1 MNIATIIS
9 LIGVCISAISVIA
22 VLYFNSKGSKRT
34 DTKEIEE
41 RVKENTRINMKLDSI
56 GNTVQDIKQD
66 VSSMREE
73 IRNHNDKIIQLEA
86 SAKQAHHRIDEVVD
100 RLNNMDGGN
109 HNER

>member
-1 MNIATIIS
+1 MNTATIIS

-73 IRNHNDKIIQLEA
+73 IRNHNDKIIQLE
-86 SAKQAHHRIDEVVD
+86 SSTKQAHRRIDEVVD